1 MNPAI
6 TRAQPAPLDIIGTQI
21 RADEH
26 GRFSLNDLH
35 LAGGGLPRNRPSL
48 WMRNDQFKGLVV
60 ELERQGAESCFAPVK
75 RQHGGIGGSSTYVC
89 RELVIAYAMWVSPA
103 FMLKGIRA
111 FDGLQQQAQHE
122 AALQHQQL
130 AQLAMALQGG
140 KSEASL
146 CGKVLGKWGKRRRT
160 LVERIEAL
168 ERVLQLTLDG
178 IEPVAASAR
187 LQ

>member
-6 TRAQPAPLDIIGTQI
+6 TRAQPAPLDIIGTQV
-21 RADEH
+21 RADAC
-26 GRFSLNDLH
+26 GRYSLNDLH
-35 LAGGGLPRNRPSL
+35 REAIASGKVNGTTKTPSAFLRSAPARELVAELRREVDMQKLQNGPIRTERGGRIAGHAGGGGT
-48 WMRNDQFKGLVV
+48 F
-60 ELERQGAESCFAPVK
+60 
-75 RQHGGIGGSSTYVC
+75 VC
-89 RELVIAYAMWVSPA
+89 RELVYAYA
-103 FMLKGIRA
+103 I
-111 FDGLQQQAQHE
+111 
-122 AALQHQQL
+122 QHQQL
-130 AQLAMALQGG
+130 AQLALALQGG

-178 IEPVAASAR
+178 IEPATASMR